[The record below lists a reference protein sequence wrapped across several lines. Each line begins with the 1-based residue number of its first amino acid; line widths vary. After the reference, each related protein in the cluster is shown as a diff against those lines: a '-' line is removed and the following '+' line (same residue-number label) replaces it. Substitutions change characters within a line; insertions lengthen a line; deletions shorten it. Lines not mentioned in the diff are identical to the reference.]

1 MLVYCIVSQFLFLFG
16 CVCICLFF
24 FFFSIRIRHTICALV
39 TGVQTCALP
48 ISDIGAVSQ
57 PDFSGPQR
65 LWRSGRRPRV
75 FRQGRGRPQTPR
87 NGLSRHIAEGTIQLP
102 PGKAHG
108 PRAGATELGAE
119 GNAERSEEH
128 TSELQSLMRTSYAV
142 FCLKKKQK
150 LKQKHID
157 NHRRIRTNI
166 NQENKR
172 CKNISK
178 RTIYVKVID
187 KNTQQNK
194 KQNKEGSSH
203 TTKDINTI

>member
-1 MLVYCIVSQFLFLFG
+1 MLRPPPRSTRTDPLCPFTTLFL
-16 CVCICLFF
+16 
-24 FFFSIRIRHTICALV
+24 S
-39 TGVQTCALP
+39 
-48 ISDIGAVSQ
+48 AVSQ

-128 TSELQSLMRTSYAV
+128 TSELQSLMRISYAV
-142 FCLKKKQK
+142 CCLTKKKK
-150 LKQKHID
+150 P
-157 NHRRIRTNI
+157 T
-166 NQENKR
+166 
-172 CKNISK
+172 
-178 RTIYVKVID
+178 Y
-187 KNTQQNK
+187 
-194 KQNKEGSSH
+194 
-203 TTKDINTI
+203 